1 MTQGASHRPGA
12 GGHDPQGI
20 TQAKW
25 VGTLRFAHPSAKGG
39 GRPHRLAMQEGLG
52 HNRPMSPKRRTHP
65 TDLTGADDR
74 ASLPVAV
81 RIHGASAGTP
91 LTAQQQKFNRHIERI
106 AQQRKLLAQWQQAI
120 ADYHERQAREIVPL
134 QNSLQALTVDLVLW
148 LDTASDRKKLAKTD
162 RRTLSEAITSR
173 LAPLIDV
180 VPDEAMRERLKEIYN
195 RHSGSDY
202 DAEAAE
208 GHEIAREMA
217 QAMVHDF
224 FGVDLDLQD
233 VDMDS
238 PDELLRRLHEQ
249 IQASQAQAEQER
261 EAQHATRARKPGARE
276 RKAQEAAAQATQSV
290 REIYRKLASRLHP
303 DRESDPAE
311 RERKTTLMQR
321 VNEAYAANNLL
332 DLLQLQLEVEQIDTA
347 HIAGLSDERL
357 RHYNR
362 VLADQLEELQQEVR
376 DQQLQFAMQSGLE
389 PRPGLKPAS
398 LVRELRAHL
407 QSLQY
412 QSLQL
417 RRELDVLRADPAALK
432 GWIKAERQRQKMQ
445 EALDAFDEP
454 DLWF

>member
-1 MTQGASHRPGA
+1 MDGYTGWPG
-12 GGHDPQGI
+12 G
-20 TQAKW
+20 
-25 VGTLRFAHPSAKGG
+25 
-39 GRPHRLAMQEGLG
+39 EGLG

-74 ASLPVAV
+74 TPHPLAV
-81 RIHGASAGTP
+81 HIPAAAPGAP

-106 AQQRKLLAQWQQAI
+106 ARQRELLAQWQQAI
-120 ADYHERQAREIVPL
+120 ADYHQRRACELVPL
-134 QNSLQALTVDLVLW
+134 QNGLQALTVDLILW
-148 LDTASDRKKLAKTD
+148 LDTASDGKKLTKTD

-180 VPDEAMRERLKEIYN
+180 VPDEAMRERLKDIYN
-195 RHSGSDY
+195 RHSGGDY

-208 GHEIAREMA
+208 GHELAREMA
-217 QAMVHDF
+217 QAMAHDIL
-224 FGVDLDLQD
+224 GLDLDLRD

-249 IQASQAQAEQER
+249 IQASQAQAEQEH
-261 EAQHATRARKPGARE
+261 EAQRARRARKPGARE
-276 RKAQEAAAQATQSV
+276 RQAQEAAAQATQSV
-290 REIYRKLASRLHP
+290 REIYRKLASQLHP

-332 DLLQLQLEVEQIDTA
+332 DLLQLQLEVEQIDSA

-362 VLADQLEELQQEVR
+362 VLAEQLKELQQEVR
-376 DQQLQFAMQSGLE
+376 DLQLQFAMQSGLE
-389 PRPGLKPAS
+389 PRPGHKPAS
-398 LVRELRAHL
+398 LMRELRAHL
-407 QSLQY
+407 QSIQY

-417 RRELDVLRADPAALK
+417 RRELDVLRTDPAALT
-432 GWIKAERQRQKMQ
+432 GWIRAERQRQKIQ

-454 DLWF
+454 DPWF